1 MTDNLT
7 QQSKK
12 IIRNAI
18 IYGEL
23 KLGESISEIGICNK
37 YGLQK
42 TPVREALI
50 ILSIEGLVKKVRRR
64 GSFVFDITVKEIEQ
78 IAELRYLL
86 EEYALKK
93 SFVTNKN
100 ELLSELKVIYQNMEV
115 ASNTKEYI
123 KYLDLDTEF
132 HRAFFKYCDN
142 DYLKSNYESL
152 SSKVEALRFYVVQS
166 AVDSGEGLESHKQI
180 IDSIESND
188 NEQLSQNLKEHL
200 TAWLNKYK
208 SDFSLGF

>member
-1 MTDNLT
+1 M
-7 QQSKK
+7 
-12 IIRNAI
+12 
-18 IYGEL
+18 
-23 KLGESISEIGICNK
+23 
-37 YGLQK
+37 
-42 TPVREALI
+42 
-50 ILSIEGLVKKVRRR
+50 
-64 GSFVFDITVKEIEQ
+64 KEIEQ
-78 IAELRYLL
+78 IGELRYLL

-100 ELLSELKVIYQNMEV
+100 ELLSELNSIYQKMEV
-115 ASNTKEYI
+115 ASNTKDYI

-132 HRAFFKYCDN
+132 HRAFFKHCDN
-142 DYLKSNYESL
+142 DYLKSNYDNL
-152 SSKVEALRFYVVQS
+152 SSKVEALRFYVVQI

-188 NEQLSQNLKEHL
+188 NEQLSRNLKEHL

>member
-7 QQSKK
+7 EQSKK

-42 TPVREALI
+42 TTVREALI

-86 EEYALKK
+86 EEFALKK
-93 SFVTNKN
+93 SFVMNKN
-100 ELLSELKVIYQNMEV
+100 ELLSELNSIYQKMEV
-115 ASNTKEYI
+115 ASNTKDYI

-142 DYLKSNYESL
+142 DYLKSNYDNL
-152 SSKVEALRFYVVQS
+152 SSKVEALRFYVVQI

-188 NEQLSQNLKEHL
+188 NEQLSRNLKEHL

>member
-7 QQSKK
+7 EQSKK

-86 EEYALKK
+86 EEFALKK

-100 ELLSELKVIYQNMEV
+100 ELLSELNSIYQNMEV
-115 ASNTKEYI
+115 ASNTKDYI
-123 KYLDLDTEF
+123 KYLDLDTDF
-132 HRAFFKYCDN
+132 HNAFFKHCDN
-142 DYLKSNYESL
+142 DYLKNNYESL

-188 NEQLSQNLKEHL
+188 NEQLSRNLKEHL
-200 TAWLNKYK
+200 TAWLN
-208 SDFSLGF
+208 

>member
-7 QQSKK
+7 EQSKK

-37 YGLQK
+37 FGLQK

-50 ILSIEGLVKKVRRR
+50 ILSFEGLVKKVRRR

-86 EEYALKK
+86 EEFALKK

-100 ELLSELKVIYQNMEV
+100 ELLSELNSIYQKMEV
-115 ASNTKEYI
+115 ASKTKDYI

-142 DYLKSNYESL
+142 DYLKSNYDNL
-152 SSKVEALRFYVVQS
+152 SSKVEALRFYVVQI
-166 AVDSGEGLESHKQI
+166 AIESGEGLKSHKQI

-188 NEQLSQNLKEHL
+188 NEQLSRILKEHL

-208 SDFSLGF
+208 LDFSLGF

>member
-7 QQSKK
+7 EQSKN

-100 ELLSELKVIYQNMEV
+100 ELLSELNRIYQNMEV
-115 ASNTKEYI
+115 ASNTKDYI

-188 NEQLSQNLKEHL
+188 NEQLSRHLKEHL

>member
-7 QQSKK
+7 EQSKK

-86 EEYALKK
+86 EEFALKK

-100 ELLSELKVIYQNMEV
+100 ELLSELSSIYQNMEV
-115 ASNTKEYI
+115 ASNTKDYI
-123 KYLDLDTEF
+123 KYLDLKTEF
-132 HRAFFKYCDN
+132 HRAFFKHCDN
-142 DYLKSNYESL
+142 DYLKNNYESL

>member
-7 QQSKK
+7 EQSKK

-86 EEYALKK
+86 EEFALKK
-93 SFVTNKN
+93 SFVTHKN
-100 ELLSELKVIYQNMEV
+100 ELLSELNSIYQNMEV
-115 ASNTKEYI
+115 ASNTKDYI
-123 KYLDLDTEF
+123 KYLDLDTDF
-132 HRAFFKYCDN
+132 HSAFFKHCDN

-180 IDSIESND
+180 IDSIDSND
-188 NEQLSQNLKEHL
+188 NDQLSRNLKEHL

>member
-7 QQSKK
+7 EQSKK
-12 IIRNAI
+12 IIKNAI

-23 KLGESISEIGICNK
+23 KLGESISEIGICKK

-86 EEYALKK
+86 EEFALKK

-100 ELLSELKVIYQNMEV
+100 ELLSELNSIYQKMEV
-115 ASNTKEYI
+115 ASNTKDYI

-180 IDSIESND
+180 IDSIDSND
-188 NEQLSQNLKEHL
+188 NDQLSRNLKEHL

>member
-7 QQSKK
+7 EQSKK

-86 EEYALKK
+86 EEFALKK

-100 ELLSELKVIYQNMEV
+100 ELLSELNSIYKKMEV
-115 ASNTKEYI
+115 ASNTKDYI

-132 HRAFFKYCDN
+132 HRAFFKHCDN
-142 DYLKSNYESL
+142 DYLKSNYDNL
-152 SSKVEALRFYVVQS
+152 SSKVEALRFYVVQI

-188 NEQLSQNLKEHL
+188 NVQLSRNLKEHL

>member
-37 YGLQK
+37 YDLQK

-64 GSFVFDITVKEIEQ
+64 GSFVFDITKKKTSK
-78 IAELRYLL
+78 LR
-86 EEYALKK
+86 
-93 SFVTNKN
+93 S
-100 ELLSELKVIYQNMEV
+100 
-115 ASNTKEYI
+115 
-123 KYLDLDTEF
+123 
-132 HRAFFKYCDN
+132 
-142 DYLKSNYESL
+142 
-152 SSKVEALRFYVVQS
+152 
-166 AVDSGEGLESHKQI
+166 
-180 IDSIESND
+180 
-188 NEQLSQNLKEHL
+188 
-200 TAWLNKYK
+200 
-208 SDFSLGF
+208 

>member
-100 ELLSELKVIYQNMEV
+100 ELLSELNRIYQNMEV
-115 ASNTKEYI
+115 ASNTKDYI

-132 HRAFFKYCDN
+132 HRAFFKPCDN

-152 SSKVEALRFYVVQS
+152 SSKVEALRFYVVQI
-166 AVDSGEGLESHKQI
+166 AVVSGEGLESHKQI

>member
-7 QQSKK
+7 EQSKK

-86 EEYALKK
+86 EEFALKK

-100 ELLSELKVIYQNMEV
+100 ELLSELNSIYQKMEV

-123 KYLDLDTEF
+123 KFLDLDSEF
-132 HRAFFKYCDN
+132 HKTFFKYFDN
-142 DYLKSNYESL
+142 VYLKSNYENM
-152 SSKVEALRFYVVQS
+152 SSKVEALRFYVFQI
-166 AVDSGEGLESHKQI
+166 AVDSG
-180 IDSIESND
+180 
-188 NEQLSQNLKEHL
+188 
-200 TAWLNKYK
+200 
-208 SDFSLGF
+208 

>member
-1 MTDNLT
+1 M
-7 QQSKK
+7 
-12 IIRNAI
+12 
-18 IYGEL
+18 
-23 KLGESISEIGICNK
+23 
-37 YGLQK
+37 
-42 TPVREALI
+42 
-50 ILSIEGLVKKVRRR
+50 
-64 GSFVFDITVKEIEQ
+64 FDITVKEIEQ

-86 EEYALKK
+86 EEFALKK

-100 ELLSELKVIYQNMEV
+100 ELLSELNRIYKNMEV
-115 ASNTKEYI
+115 ASNTKDYI

-132 HRAFFKYCDN
+132 HRAFFKLCDN
-142 DYLKSNYESL
+142 DYLINNYESL